1 MFAGIRGGVG
11 RLPAAIADASGCRR
25 PHRRDGPRSGPYP
38 YGWRIETG
46 PAARPEAVDADAV
59 IVAVPATPAA
69 RLLSDAVPMA
79 STELAGLEYASVAVT
94 MA

>member
-1 MFAGIRGGVG
+1 MGQ
-11 RLPAAIADASGCRR
+11 LPAAIADASGADVRTGVTVRGLACM
-25 PHRRDGPRSGPYP
+25 P

-59 IVAVPATPAA
+59 IVAVLATPAA

-79 STELAGLEYASVAVT
+79 STELVSSSTPASP
-94 MA
+94 